1 MSLSRHA
8 SIDRPNTHTNSVMI
22 IHKFSS
28 DLKPDRRQLCFSHI
42 SASLQCRHAFTNMQ
56 ATANMRGIR
65 RLIGLSRLDLGALV
79 CALWL
84 LPIAAIAARVARL
97 PVAQRLVNRLIPRR
111 ASLPAANGAEYAAM
125 VGLMVSAAA
134 RRGPF
139 RVACLPQ
146 SMVAFAML
154 DARAISATLNVGVKK
169 DMSGF
174 AAHAWVR
181 VGDAVII
188 GDQQFSEQFE
198 TITTLN
204 SRSKVVV

>member
-1 MSLSRHA
+1 M
-8 SIDRPNTHTNSVMI
+8 
-22 IHKFSS
+22 
-28 DLKPDRRQLCFSHI
+28 
-42 SASLQCRHAFTNMQ
+42 
-56 ATANMRGIR
+56 
-65 RLIGLSRLDLGALV
+65 GLSRLELGAFV
-79 CALWL
+79 HALWL

-97 PVAQRLVNRLIPRR
+97 PVAQRFVDKWIPRR
-111 ASLPAANGAEYAAM
+111 ASLPAANAAEYASM
-125 VGLMVSAAA
+125 VGRMVSAAA

-154 DARAISATLNVGVKK
+154 DARAISATLNVGVKQ

-174 AAHAWVR
+174 AAHAWVS

-198 TITTLN
+198 TITALD